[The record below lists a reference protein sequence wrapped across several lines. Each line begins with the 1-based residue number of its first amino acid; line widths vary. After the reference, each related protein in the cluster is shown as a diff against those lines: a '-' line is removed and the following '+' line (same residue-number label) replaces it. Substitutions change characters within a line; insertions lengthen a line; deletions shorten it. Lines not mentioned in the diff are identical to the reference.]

1 MNKLTTMFGSLGR
14 RSSSVSTNASGD
26 RKNPSQE
33 LDKVFLMTLDLRD
46 AKTTNKVM
54 GKVYKIPGVSSVVM
68 EDDCRIT
75 LTGTADPQKLLNKL
89 KIYRPMIRKIT
100 VSKKDDSCEEEGVLL
115 SKKHHSGVDD
125 DTGSEQWEKGYKKL
139 DMDGGGEAYSELDM
153 DDGGEASSGTMSIM
167 SSPACIW
174 EKPDYSGSRDDIQT
188 AADNTTT
195 MTPNSDDW
203 YPFCDFLSNRMPP
216 LTPFGCSADDVI
228 YFLRTRQVSGGIEA
242 LASRLSAKTDAYV
255 LKPEDNPFRSAAVT
269 SYLKAAREMTRET
282 ECILVFSCNDNHDV
296 DETSFIEAISK
307 ELSKRKVIPF
317 EYNLLR
323 RENLDE
329 GLLDRSNV
337 GIMIISNTYASSTQ
351 SLDHLVAIMKRR
363 KATGLVII
371 PIYFK
376 VTLSDIYGSKGKFE
390 AAFLQLQSSLQKD
403 RVKRWK
409 AAVSEIVSIGGI
421 EWTKGFQFIL
431 AEEVV
436 RNASLRL
443 YLKNSKNMVEILSL
457 LKHSECLDV
466 EIFGLWGMPGIGKT
480 SLAREVFEILVPQ
493 YDLCYFLQDFHL
505 EFEMKG
511 LWQLRDDF
519 FSKIF
524 GEEKLSLDAS
534 DTKLSF
540 MWDRFHNKRILVVL
554 DDVSNARD
562 AEAVVGGFGWF
573 SKGHTII
580 LTSRKKQV
588 LVQCKAKEL
597 YEIQNL
603 CEFESLRL
611 CKQYL
616 NEESEVISEL
626 ISCSSGIPL
635 VLKALVSSVSKRH
648 INSVK
653 EHLWFL
659 LENSPSLIEDAFG
672 RSFDGL
678 DENEKNIFLDIACF
692 FRGVDMDHVVP
703 ILDACGFYTNLG
715 ICDLIDESLI
725 SLRGNRIE
733 MPIPFQEFG
742 RFLVHEEDEDPCERS
757 RLWDPSDITN
767 VLTNNSGTDA
777 IEGIF
782 LDASDMTCE
791 LGPTVFDK
799 MCKLR
804 LLKFYYPTYGNHQF
818 MLSLPQ
824 GLYSLPDELRLLHWE
839 GYPLENLP
847 QKFNP
852 ENLVQLNMPYSDMV
866 KLWEGKKNLG
876 NLKILKLSHSEKLTD
891 IRMLSEAL
899 NLENIDLEGCTS
911 LVDISSFIPR
921 CGKLV
926 SLNMKDCSHLQS
938 LPAMVGLTSLKL
950 LNLSGCLDLE
960 EIQDFAPNLRELYL
974 AGTAIRELPLSIEN
988 LTELVTL
995 DLENCKR
1002 LQQLPVGV
1010 SNSKSILKL
1019 KLSGCASLGRLPK
1032 LKAVDYGTS

>member
-14 RSSSVSTNASGD
+14 RSSSISTNASGD
-26 RKNPSQE
+26 RKNLSQE

-100 VSKKDDSCEEEGVLL
+100 VSKKDDPCEEEGVLL

-125 DTGSEQWEKGYKKL
+125 DTVSEQWEKGYKRL
-139 DMDGGGEAYSELDM
+139 GLNDWGDAYS
-153 DDGGEASSGTMSIM
+153 GAISIM
-167 SSPACIW
+167 SSPACKW
-174 EKPDYSGSRDDIQT
+174 EKPDDSGSRDDIPT
-188 AADNTTT
+188 VADITTT

-203 YPFCDFLSNRMPP
+203 YLFCEFLSNRMPP
-216 LTPFGCSADDVI
+216 LTPSGCSADDVI
-228 YFLRTRQVSGGIEA
+228 DFLRTRQ
-242 LASRLSAKTDAYV
+242 
-255 LKPEDNPFRSAAVT
+255 
-269 SYLKAAREMTRET
+269 AAREMTRET

-307 ELSKRKVIPF
+307 ELRKRKVIPF

-329 GLLDRSNV
+329 GMLDRSNV

-351 SLDHLVAIMKRR
+351 SLDHLVAIMKHR

-390 AAFLQLQSSLQKD
+390 AAFLQLQSSLQED

-409 AAVSEIVSIGGI
+409 AAVTEIVSIGGI

-457 LKHSECLDV
+457 LEHSECLDV

-540 MWDRFHNKRILVVL
+540 MRDRFHSKRILVVL

-562 AEAVVGGFGWF
+562 AEAVLGGFGWF

-597 YEIQNL
+597 YEIQKL
-603 CEFESLRL
+603 CEFESFRL

-659 LENSPSLIEDAFG
+659 LENSPSLIEGAFR

-692 FRGVDMDHVVP
+692 FRGVDMDHVVQ
-703 ILDACGFYTNLG
+703 ILDACGFYANLG

-725 SLRGNRIE
+725 SLCDNRID

-782 LDASDMTCE
+782 LDASDLTCE

-804 LLKFYYPTYGNHQF
+804 LLKFYYSTSGNHQF
-818 MLSLPQ
+818 MLSLAQ

-911 LVDISSFIPR
+911 LVDISSSIPR

-926 SLNMKDCSHLQS
+926 SLNMKGCSRLQS
-938 LPAMVGLTSLKL
+938 LPAMVGLTFLKL
-950 LNLSGCLDLE
+950 LDLSGCLDLE
-960 EIQDFAPNLRELYL
+960 EIQDFAPNLKELYL
-974 AGTAIRELPLSIEN
+974 AGTAIRELPSSIEN

-1010 SNSKSILKL
+1010 SNSKSIVKL
-1019 KLSGCASLGRLPK
+1019 KLSGCGSLGSLLK
-1032 LKAVDYGTS
+1032 LKEVDCGTS